1 MQQCNVV
8 ANQLTETDFTGTNFS
23 HFNLSSAELQHLTLQ
38 GVCTRETNT
47 LNLRYKQYLLSFFV
61 KKKVWPAIY
70 MYDMHVYYVLRYR
83 EIERYVPVLCFNMYR

>member
-47 LNLRYKQYLLSFFV
+47 LNLRYKQCSLIV
-61 KKKVWPAIY
+61 KLFCKEKCMTCNLHVWYTCILGA
-70 MYDMHVYYVLRYR
+70 
-83 EIERYVPVLCFNMYR
+83 EI

>member
-61 KKKVWPAIY
+61 KKNVWPAIY
-70 MYDMHVYYVLRYR
+70 MYDILACILGA
-83 EIERYVPVLCFNMYR
+83 EI

>member
-47 LNLRYKQYLLSFFV
+47 LNLRYNQYLLSFFV

-83 EIERYVPVLCFNMYR
+83 EIERYVPCTMF